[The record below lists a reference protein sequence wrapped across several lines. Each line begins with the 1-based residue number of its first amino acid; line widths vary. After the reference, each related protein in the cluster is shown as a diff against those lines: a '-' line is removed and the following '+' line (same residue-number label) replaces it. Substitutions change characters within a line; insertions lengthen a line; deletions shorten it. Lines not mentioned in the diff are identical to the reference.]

1 MNEPRHI
8 YTGRDVAFIIP
19 TKDRPDKLRSLL
31 NSLSQ
36 QTEHCGQVII
46 VDGGQSAK
54 DVVASFSERLPVEY
68 YECSPPGQI
77 RQRNMGITRLK
88 DAIPLVGFID
98 DDLVLEVDALEKMID
113 FWNRVEEDTA
123 GVGFNIVNI
132 PSRRH
137 SKFWGFL
144 LMSSPL
150 HGRVLSSGYNSAI
163 HNISKEIRTQW
174 LGGGYTVWRREIITK
189 FPQENLNTRWAIGED
204 LRFSYP
210 IGKRYS
216 LYICAGAKVRHEHIH
231 DQCDPKSI
239 DRYIGRKTS
248 LASFYF
254 VGLHPELSRVAC
266 LWMLMGSAFVQFI
279 YGCVTFKPK
288 LISFALGK
296 AEAILIYLKSILGF
310 SDLFTE
316 LEKW

>member
-1 MNEPRHI
+1 MNEPSHI
-8 YTGRDVAFIIP
+8 YTGKDVGFIIP
-19 TKDRPDKLRSLL
+19 TKDRPEKLKYLL
-31 NSLSQ
+31 NSLFQ

-46 VDGGQSAK
+46 VDGGQSVR
-54 DVVASFSERLPVEY
+54 DVVASFSDRLPVEY

-77 RQRNMGITRLK
+77 RQRNMGITKLK

-113 FWNRVEEDTA
+113 FWNRVEENTA

-132 PSRRH
+132 PSHRH
-137 SKFWGFL
+137 SKLWGFF

-150 HGRVLSSGYNSAI
+150 YGRVLSSGYNSAI

-174 LGGGYTVWRREIITK
+174 LGGGYTVWKREIITK

-210 IGKRYS
+210 IGKRYP
-216 LYICAGAKVRHEHIH
+216 LYICAAAKVRHEHIY
-231 DQCDPKSI
+231 DQCDTKSI
-239 DRYIGRKTS
+239 DRYIARKTS

-254 VGLHPELSRVAC
+254 VELHPELSRAAC
-266 LWMLMGSAFVQFI
+266 LWMLTASTLVQLI
-279 YGCVTFKPK
+279 YGCVTFKPR
-288 LISFALGK
+288 LVRFALGG
-296 AEAILIYLKSILGF
+296 AEAILIYLKSLLRL
-310 SDLFTE
+310 SNLRTE
-316 LEKW
+316 LEN